1 LRLEEASCL
10 CYCILCINPLAPH
23 LYRKRWEVTIS
34 RDMQISTVRERQAY
48 VSAPLQAI
56 APPDTTVDP
65 FDHGSPTP
73 LLQAFI
79 EEEDLLGED
88 GAGELEVEGIATDDP
103 VRIYLREIGRVHLL
117 TAQEET
123 QFAQAIE
130 RGEEAA
136 ESLRRNEYAAE
147 DFSALQRR
155 KREGDAA
162 RERLIQANLR
172 LVVSIAKKYLRHGMS
187 MLDLIQ
193 EGNIG
198 LMRATEKFDYRRGF
212 KFSTYATWWI
222 RQAITRAISDQ
233 SRTIRL
239 PVHVGETINRVIRT
253 SNRIQQTTGR
263 EPTPEEIA
271 IELSIPI
278 EKVRRVLEAARQTI
292 SLETPVGTEGDS
304 VLSDF
309 IEDGQA
315 PTPLEGAAQHIL
327 REQIEV
333 VLNKL
338 PERERKIIQLR
349 YGLYDGRYRT
359 LEEVGH
365 EFGITRERIRQ
376 IEARVLR
383 KLRHPHYG
391 CGLRAYL
398 D

>member
-1 LRLEEASCL
+1 MLTSNISAILE
-10 CYCILCINPLAPH
+10 
-23 LYRKRWEVTIS
+23 
-34 RDMQISTVRERQAY
+34 
-48 VSAPLQAI
+48 
-56 APPDTTVDP
+56 
-65 FDHGSPTP
+65 
-73 LLQAFI
+73 
-79 EEEDLLGED
+79 GED
-88 GAGELEVEGIATDDP
+88 GFLEEVDGDLDREGIAIDDP

-123 QFAQAIE
+123 QIAQQME
-130 RGEEAA
+130 RGLESA
-136 ESLRRNEYAAE
+136 ERLRNGDYAADE
-147 DFSALQRR
+147 QGRYQRQ
-155 KREGDAA
+155 KREGEAA

-172 LVVSIAKKYLRHGMS
+172 LVVSVAKKYLRHGMS

-198 LMRATEKFDYRRGF
+198 LMRATEKFDYRKGF

-222 RQAITRAISDQ
+222 RQAITRSIADQ

-239 PVHVGETINRVIRT
+239 PVHVGETINRIIRT

-263 EPTPEEIA
+263 EPSPDEIA
-271 IELSIPI
+271 VELEIPV
-278 EKVRRVLEAARQTI
+278 EKVRRVLDAARQTI

-304 VLSDF
+304 VLADF
-309 IEDGQA
+309 IEDGKTA
-315 PTPLEGAAQHIL
+315 GPLESASQRIL
-327 REQIEV
+327 REQLEI

-391 CGLRAYL
+391 CSLRAYL

>member
-1 LRLEEASCL
+1 LDKVD
-10 CYCILCINPLAPH
+10 
-23 LYRKRWEVTIS
+23 RKRWEVTIS
-34 RDMQISTVRERQAY
+34 RDMQMSTIHERQTY
-48 VSAPLQAI
+48 ISAPHQPI
-56 APPDTTVDP
+56 APPDATVDP
-65 FDHGSPTP
+65 FEHGSSTP
-73 LLQAFI
+73 LLSAFI
-79 EEEDLLGED
+79 DEADLFAEDNTDEI
-88 GAGELEVEGIATDDP
+88 EVEGIATDDP

-136 ESLRRNEYAAE
+136 ENLRRNEYAAE
-147 DFSALQRR
+147 EFGLLQRR

-263 EPTPEEIA
+263 EPSPDEIA
-271 IELSIPI
+271 VELGIPI
-278 EKVRRVLEAARQTI
+278 EKVRRVLEASRQTI

-309 IEDGQA
+309 IEDGQT
-315 PTPLEGAAQHIL
+315 PTPLEGASQHIL

>member
-1 LRLEEASCL
+1 MSTTHDRRTYIPAPRQPIAPSDAS
-10 CYCILCINPLAPH
+10 NDPF
-23 LYRKRWEVTIS
+23 E
-34 RDMQISTVRERQAY
+34 
-48 VSAPLQAI
+48 SAPTGPQLSAM
-56 APPDTTVDP
+56 
-65 FDHGSPTP
+65 FD
-73 LLQAFI
+73 
-79 EEEDLLGED
+79 EEEILNEEVET
-88 GAGELEVEGIATDDP
+88 ELEHEGIATDDP

-117 TAQEET
+117 TSQEEV
-123 QFAQAIE
+123 QIAQTIE

-136 ESLRRNEYAAE
+136 ARLRTN
-147 DFSALQRR
+147 DFASDEQPLLQRR
-155 KREGDAA
+155 KREGEAA
-162 RERLIQANLR
+162 RERLIQSNLR

-222 RQAITRAISDQ
+222 RQAITRAIADQ

-263 EPTPEEIA
+263 EPTADEIA
-271 IELSIPI
+271 VELSIPV
-278 EKVRRVLEAARQTI
+278 EKVRKVLEVSRQTI
-292 SLETPVGTEGDS
+292 SLEMPVGAEGDS
-304 VLSDF
+304 VLGDF
-309 IEDGQA
+309 IEDGRSA
-315 PTPLEGAAQHIL
+315 TPADSAAQHIL
-327 REQIEV
+327 REQLEL

-359 LEEVGH
+359 LEEVGR

-391 CGLRAYL
+391 CKLRAYL

>member
-1 LRLEEASCL
+1 MS
-10 CYCILCINPLAPH
+10 
-23 LYRKRWEVTIS
+23 TT
-34 RDMQISTVRERQAY
+34 RDQRTRPPATVRQ
-48 VSAPLQAI
+48 PI
-56 APPDTTVDP
+56 PPHDPASDP
-65 FDHGSPTP
+65 FEPNAAGAHLAA
-73 LLQAFI
+73 LLDDEELIVDDFI
-79 EEEDLLGED
+79 DD
-88 GAGELEVEGIATDDP
+88 ELEREGLTTDDP

-123 QFAQAIE
+123 TIAQAIE
-130 RGEEAA
+130 RGEESADR
-136 ESLRRNEYAAE
+136 LRRCDYASDELAR
-147 DFSALQRR
+147 LQRN
-155 KREGDAA
+155 KREGDSA

-198 LMRATEKFDYRRGF
+198 LMRATEKFDYRRGY

-222 RQAITRAISDQ
+222 RQAITRAIADQ

-263 EPTPEEIA
+263 EPSSDEIA
-271 IELSIPI
+271 LELGIPV
-278 EKVRRVLEAARQTI
+278 EKVRRVLEASRQTI
-292 SLETPVGTEGDS
+292 SLETPVGAEGDS
-304 VLSDF
+304 VLGDF
-309 IEDGQA
+309 IEDGHTA
-315 PTPLEGAAQHIL
+315 APLESASQRLL
-327 REQIEV
+327 REQIEL

-349 YGLYDGRYRT
+349 YGLHDGRYRT
-359 LEEVGH
+359 LEEVGR

-391 CGLRAYL
+391 CSLRSYL

>member
-1 LRLEEASCL
+1 MSRL
-10 CYCILCINPLAPH
+10 
-23 LYRKRWEVTIS
+23 
-34 RDMQISTVRERQAY
+34 
-48 VSAPLQAI
+48 SALL
-56 APPDTTVDP
+56 DGGGE
-65 FDHGSPTP
+65 GS
-73 LLQAFI
+73 
-79 EEEDLLGED
+79 EDEID
-88 GAGELEVEGIATDDP
+88 VELESEGIAIDDP

-117 TAQEET
+117 TAQEEN
-123 QFAQAIE
+123 QIAQQIE

-136 ESLRRNEYAAE
+136 EYLRCNDYTAE
-147 DFSALQRR
+147 ERLLLQRR
-155 KREGDAA
+155 KREGEAA

-222 RQAITRAISDQ
+222 RQAITRAIADQ

-263 EPTPEEIA
+263 EPTPEEVA
-271 IELSIPI
+271 AELGIPP
-278 EKVRRVLEAARQTI
+278 EKVRRVLDAARQTI
-292 SLETPVGTEGDS
+292 SLEMPVGAEGDS
-304 VLSDF
+304 VLADF
-309 IEDGQA
+309 IEDGRSIA
-315 PTPLEGAAQHIL
+315 PLENAAQNIL
-327 REQIEV
+327 REQIEI
-333 VLNKL
+333 VLDKL

-349 YGLYDGRYRT
+349 YGLHDGRYRT
-359 LEEVGH
+359 LEEVGR

-383 KLRHPHYG
+383 KLRHPRFG
-391 CGLRAYL
+391 CSLRSYL
-398 D
+398 E

>member
-1 LRLEEASCL
+1 
-10 CYCILCINPLAPH
+10 
-23 LYRKRWEVTIS
+23 VTIS
-34 RDMQISTVRERQAY
+34 RELQTSTTRDQRTRLPATVRTPI
-48 VSAPLQAI
+48 SPS
-56 APPDTTVDP
+56 DTPNDP
-65 FDHGSPTP
+65 FEIGPAGQQLAA
-73 LLQAFI
+73 LLED
-79 EEEDLLGED
+79 EELFAEETIDEDLD
-88 GAGELEVEGIATDDP
+88 REGLATDDP

-123 QFAQAIE
+123 QIAQAIE
-130 RGEEAA
+130 RGEEMADR
-136 ESLRRNEYAAE
+136 LRRL
-147 DFSALQRR
+147 DFTADEQSRLQRH
-155 KREGDAA
+155 KREGEAA

-198 LMRATEKFDYRRGF
+198 LMRATEKFDYRRGY

-222 RQAITRAISDQ
+222 RQAITRAIADQ

-263 EPTPEEIA
+263 EPTSDEIA
-271 IELSIPI
+271 TELGIPV
-278 EKVRRVLEAARQTI
+278 EKVRRVLEASRQTI
-292 SLETPVGTEGDS
+292 SLETPVGAEGDS
-304 VLSDF
+304 VLGDF
-309 IEDGQA
+309 IEDA
-315 PTPLEGAAQHIL
+315 RSAAPLESAAQRIL
-327 REQIEV
+327 REQIEI
-333 VLNKL
+333 VLDKL

-349 YGLYDGRYRT
+349 YGLQDGRYRT
-359 LEEVGH
+359 LEEVGR

-383 KLRHPHYG
+383 KLRHPRYG
-391 CGLRAYL
+391 CSLRSYL